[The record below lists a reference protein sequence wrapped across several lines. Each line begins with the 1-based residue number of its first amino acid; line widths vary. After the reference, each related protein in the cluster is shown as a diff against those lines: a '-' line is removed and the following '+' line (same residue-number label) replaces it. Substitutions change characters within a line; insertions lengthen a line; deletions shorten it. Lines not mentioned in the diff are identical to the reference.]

1 MLVCQSYFLAGCHPI
16 FEGYD
21 QTGFATANATISS
34 LTSLSNVHV
43 TSPNQGLTAVLSS
56 LNISP
61 RTAISA
67 NGTWYTYWREGAST
81 DYVWIYND
89 ASNSAFG
96 KGYSTGSITFETTGI
111 PYIYDAWTGAI
122 SPVLG
127 YILSSSHT
135 TIQLELAGDQT
146 IIIAFQHFGIRPFY
160 IPSLPASTLNAS
172 SSSSSFSVFST
183 FTSAAFPLHL
193 SNGIS
198 TTLSSMLTPPFTLSN
213 WTLTVESWTAPAD
226 LYDLNPAVGSYLG
239 SCRHFSIFN

>member
-96 KGYSTGSITFETTGI
+96 
-111 PYIYDAWTGAI
+111 DRA
-122 SPVLG
+122 
-127 YILSSSHT
+127 
-135 TIQLELAGDQT
+135 
-146 IIIAFQHFGIRPFY
+146 IRPDLSLLKPLEY
-160 IPSLPASTLNAS
+160 LTYTMRGLEPSHLYWATHCRRSILRYSLNLQAIKQS
-172 SSSSSFSVFST
+172 
-183 FTSAAFPLHL
+183 
-193 SNGIS
+193 
-198 TTLSSMLTPPFTLSN
+198 
-213 WTLTVESWTAPAD
+213 
-226 LYDLNPAVGSYLG
+226 
-239 SCRHFSIFN
+239 

>member
-96 KGYSTGSITFETTGI
+96 QGYSTGSITFETTGI

-122 SPVLG
+122 SLVLG
-127 YILSSSHT
+127 YTLSSIHT
-135 TIQLELAGDQT
+135 TI
-146 IIIAFQHFGIRPFY
+146 
-160 IPSLPASTLNAS
+160 
-172 SSSSSFSVFST
+172 
-183 FTSAAFPLHL
+183 
-193 SNGIS
+193 
-198 TTLSSMLTPPFTLSN
+198 
-213 WTLTVESWTAPAD
+213 
-226 LYDLNPAVGSYLG
+226 
-239 SCRHFSIFN
+239 